1 MICGWDKKVNETVLH
16 CLKSVSCL
24 VEGLHYRVCKQCVML
39 HSYRYIG
46 RFTLYIIVCVM
57 LHSIVVRM
65 VV

>member
-39 HSYRYIG
+39 HSY
-46 RFTLYIIVCVM
+46 
-57 LHSIVVRM
+57 H
-65 VV
+65 